1 MIYKNYS
8 CMKKLNFKAVPCRD
22 IEGNLEPRDI
32 SKELGNFIYRETSDL
47 GELDLAQRIY
57 KGGEIEASEEEI
69 EIVRK
74 YINGGYKAFVKKAFE
89 EMISEVQEV
98 KPLKQ

>member
-1 MIYKNYS
+1 
-8 CMKKLNFKAVPCRD
+8 MKKLNFKSVPTRD

-57 KGGEIEASEEEI
+57 KEGEIEASEEEI

-89 EMISEVQEV
+89 EMISGVQEV
-98 KPLKQ
+98 QPL

>member
-1 MIYKNYS
+1 
-8 CMKKLNFKAVPCRD
+8 MKKLNFKAVPTRD

-57 KGGEIEASEEEI
+57 KEGEIEASEEEI

-74 YINGGYKAFVKKAFE
+74 YINSGYKAFVKKAFE
-89 EMISEVQEV
+89 EMVSDIEEVQ
-98 KPLKQ
+98 PL

>member
-1 MIYKNYS
+1 
-8 CMKKLNFKAVPCRD
+8 MKKLNFKAVPTRD

-47 GELDLAQRIY
+47 GELNLAQRIY
-57 KGGEIEASEEEI
+57 KEGEIEASEEEI

-89 EMISEVQEV
+89 EMVSDVQEV
-98 KPLKQ
+98 QSL

>member
-1 MIYKNYS
+1 
-8 CMKKLNFKAVPCRD
+8 MKKLNFKAVPCRD
-22 IEGNLEPRDI
+22 IKGNLEPRDI

-98 KPLKQ
+98 KLLKQ

>member
-1 MIYKNYS
+1 
-8 CMKKLNFKAVPCRD
+8 MKKLNFKEVPTRD

-89 EMISEVQEV
+89 EMVSDVQEV
-98 KPLKQ
+98 QPLKQ

>member
-1 MIYKNYS
+1 
-8 CMKKLNFKAVPCRD
+8 MKKLNFKAVPTRD

-57 KGGEIEASEEEI
+57 KDGEVKVNENEVEI
-69 EIVRK
+69 IRR
-74 YINGGYKAFVKKAFE
+74 YINNGYKAFVKKAFE
-89 EMISEVQEV
+89 EMVSDIEDVQ
-98 KPLKQ
+98 PL

>member
-1 MIYKNYS
+1 
-8 CMKKLNFKAVPCRD
+8 MKKLNFKAVPCRD

-89 EMISEVQEV
+89 EMVSDIEEVQ
-98 KPLKQ
+98 PL

>member
-1 MIYKNYS
+1 
-8 CMKKLNFKAVPCRD
+8 MKKLNFKAVPTRD

-32 SKELGNFIYRETSDL
+32 SKELGNFIYHGCAQR

-57 KGGEIEASEEEI
+57 KEGEIEASEEEI

-89 EMISEVQEV
+89 EM
-98 KPLKQ
+98 L

>member
-1 MIYKNYS
+1 
-8 CMKKLNFKAVPCRD
+8 MKKLNFKAVPCRD

-74 YINGGYKAFVKKAFE
+74 YINSGYKAFVKKAFE
-89 EMISEVQEV
+89 EMVSDIEEVQ
-98 KPLKQ
+98 PL

>member
-1 MIYKNYS
+1 
-8 CMKKLNFKAVPCRD
+8 MKKLNFKEVPTRD

-57 KGGEIEASEEEI
+57 KNGEIEANESEI
-69 EIVRK
+69 EIIRK
-74 YINGGYKAFVKKAFE
+74 YMNSGYKAFVKKAFE
-89 EMISEVQEV
+89 EMISDIQEVQT
-98 KPLKQ
+98 L

>member
-1 MIYKNYS
+1 MYE
-8 CMKKLNFKAVPCRD
+8 KLNFKAVPCRD

-89 EMISEVQEV
+89 EMVSDIEEVQ
-98 KPLKQ
+98 PL

>member
-1 MIYKNYS
+1 
-8 CMKKLNFKAVPCRD
+8 MKKLNFKAVPCRD

-57 KGGEIEASEEEI
+57 KEGEIEATDEEVEVI
-69 EIVRK
+69 RK
-74 YINGGYKAFVKKAFE
+74 YINSGYKAFVKKAFE
-89 EMISEVQEV
+89 EMVSDVQEV
-98 KPLKQ
+98 QPL

>member
-1 MIYKNYS
+1 
-8 CMKKLNFKAVPCRD
+8 MKKLNFKAVPTRD

-32 SKELGNFIYRETSDL
+32 SKELGNLIYRETSDL

-57 KGGEIEASEEEI
+57 KEGEIEASEEEI

-89 EMISEVQEV
+89 EM
-98 KPLKQ
+98 L

>member
-1 MIYKNYS
+1 
-8 CMKKLNFKAVPCRD
+8 MKKLNFKVVPTRD

-32 SKELGNFIYRETSDL
+32 SKELGNYIYRETSDL

-57 KGGEIEASEEEI
+57 KEGEIEATDEEI

-74 YINGGYKAFVKKAFE
+74 YINSGYKAFVKKAFE
-89 EMISEVQEV
+89 EMV
-98 KPLKQ
+98 KND

>member
-1 MIYKNYS
+1 
-8 CMKKLNFKAVPCRD
+8 MKKLNFKSVPTRD

-57 KGGEIEASEEEI
+57 KDGEIEVNESEI
-69 EIVRK
+69 EIIRR
-74 YINGGYKAFVKKAFE
+74 YINNGYKAFVKKAFE
-89 EMISEVQEV
+89 EMVSDIEEVQ
-98 KPLKQ
+98 PL

>member
-1 MIYKNYS
+1 
-8 CMKKLNFKAVPCRD
+8 MKKLNFKAVPCRD

-89 EMISEVQEV
+89 EMISDVQEV
-98 KPLKQ
+98 QSL

>member
-1 MIYKNYS
+1 
-8 CMKKLNFKAVPCRD
+8 MKKLNFKAVPTRD

-57 KGGEIEASEEEI
+57 KDGEVEVNDDEI
-69 EIVRK
+69 EIIKK
-74 YINGGYKAFVKKAFE
+74 YIDNAYKAFVKKAFE
-89 EMISEVQEV
+89 EMLNS
-98 KPLKQ
+98 

>member
-1 MIYKNYS
+1 
-8 CMKKLNFKAVPCRD
+8 MKKLNFKTIPTRD

-57 KGGEIEASEEEI
+57 RDGEVEVTDEEI
-69 EIVRK
+69 EIIKK
-74 YINGGYKAFVKKAFE
+74 YIDSAYKAFVKKAFE
-89 EMISEVQEV
+89 EM
-98 KPLKQ
+98 LND